1 MDVAEV
7 MAELEKLGSE
17 STRRIFKNH
26 GAPAA
31 MYGVKVADLK
41 TIAKKIRGRQDLA
54 LALYDTGN
62 SDAQYLAGLVADGKK
77 MTVEQLDRWAAGATW
92 YMLSEYAVA
101 WVAAESPH
109 GREIALK
116 WIESPVERVACAG
129 WATYGGWLALKP
141 DAELDLAEIERLLDR
156 IAAGIHQAPNRVRYV
171 MNGFVIAVG
180 SYVRPLGAK
189 ARAVAAHIGKVH
201 VDLGGT
207 ACKVPLAT
215 EYIAKVEAAGKIGAK
230 KKTVKC

>member
-1 MDVAEV
+1 MELAEV

-17 STRRIFKNH
+17 STRRIFANH
-26 GAPAA
+26 GAPAS
-31 MYGVKVADLK
+31 MFGVKVGDLK
-41 TIAKKIRGRQDLA
+41 TVAKKIKGRQDLA

-77 MTVEQLDRWAAGATW
+77 MTAEQLERWAAGACW
-92 YMLSEYAVA
+92 YMQAEYTVA

-109 GREIALK
+109 GRELALR
-116 WIESPVERVACAG
+116 WIESPVELVACAG

-156 IAAGIHQAPNRVRYV
+156 IAAGIHGAPNRVRYL

-180 SYVRPLGAK
+180 SYVKPLTAK
-189 ARAVAAHIGKVH
+189 ARAVGEHIGKVH
-201 VDLGGT
+201 VDMGGT

-215 EYIAKVEAAGKIGAK
+215 EYIAKVEAAGKLGAK
-230 KKTVKC
+230 RKTVKC